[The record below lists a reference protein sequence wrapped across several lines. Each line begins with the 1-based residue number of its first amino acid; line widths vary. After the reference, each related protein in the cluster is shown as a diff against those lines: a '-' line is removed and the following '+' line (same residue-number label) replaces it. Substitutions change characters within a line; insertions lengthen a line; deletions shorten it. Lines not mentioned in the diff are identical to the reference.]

1 MFAGSGQTYYLAW
14 PYHCATGVRCPP
26 ALRYRA
32 LAVTGGA
39 QPGDGRGLQ
48 AVRAALRRIV
58 DTVRPITSALPAG
71 ASSSRPACQLAPR
84 HDPVRSPASRFRRSA
99 PDDRHPL
106 VGAGQM
112 VEGTVGGHADFFLVF
127 ATRELAMCHL
137 QARFTV
143 ELLQGGRLAA
153 VQGNGAVVTLDGDL
167 PEGDG
172 EFPTLSTAWLWRTGA
187 AARTCPCGSGA
198 WTAMTWTSRPSTRCV
213 HAAATRVSRRPWR
226 PPPCPSRSTADTPGG
241 GTEAAATNA
250 AAEGSSK
257 SRSRRRRSSAR
268 TRAIPTAVRL
278 TPAVPRCRPKPH
290 ATPRGRAAVV
300 PQRELRVRWLDAA
313 KVPDQLVVVSWPLLV
328 PAAGNQA

>member
-1 MFAGSGQTYYLAW
+1 
-14 PYHCATGVRCPP
+14 
-26 ALRYRA
+26 
-32 LAVTGGA
+32 
-39 QPGDGRGLQ
+39 
-48 AVRAALRRIV
+48 VRAALRRIV

-71 ASSSRPACQLAPR
+71 ASSSRPACQLAPG

-172 EFPTLSTAWLWRTGA
+172 EFPT
-187 AARTCPCGSGA
+187 CPRPGCG
-198 WTAMTWTSRPSTRCV
+198 V
-213 HAAATRVSRRPWR
+213 LVRRPER
-226 PPPCPSRSTADTPGG
+226 
-241 GTEAAATNA
+241 
-250 AAEGSSK
+250 
-257 SRSRRRRSSAR
+257 
-268 TRAIPTAVRL
+268 V
-278 TPAVPRCRPKPH
+278 PAVPGP
-290 ATPRGRAAVV
+290 GR
-300 PQRELRVRWLDAA
+300 L
-313 KVPDQLVVVSWPLLV
+313 
-328 PAAGNQA
+328 